1 MSDSY
6 IIYSECESECEIDG
20 NMVNNI
26 TPYNF
31 EPKPITRS
39 RNAEEKETTSLPSR
53 ANNKDWCKC
62 GRCRPMETE
71 EESKCC
77 RDNGEV
83 PESYFSEHLCITSH
97 ANFTAV
103 YLQEQVLKITLYM
116 LNNIRGDTKNVK
128 IASMR
133 YAGYRQYT

>member
-6 IIYSECESECEIDG
+6 IYDSSSESESECEIDG

-39 RNAEEKETTSLPSR
+39 RNADEKETTSLPSR
-53 ANNKDWCKC
+53 ENNKDWCKC

-83 PESYFSEHLCITSH
+83 PGSYFSEHLCITSH
-97 ANFTAV
+97 ANLA
-103 YLQEQVLKITLYM
+103 
-116 LNNIRGDTKNVK
+116 NICV
-128 IASMR
+128 
-133 YAGYRQYT
+133 

>member
-1 MSDSY
+1 MHGTKIFVRDK
-6 IIYSECESECEIDG
+6 EKFEIWRFT
-20 NMVNNI
+20 I
-26 TPYNF
+26 
-31 EPKPITRS
+31 ERKL
-39 RNAEEKETTSLPSR
+39 AKEKETTSLPSR

-97 ANFTAV
+97 ANFTFA
-103 YLQEQVLKITLYM
+103 Y
-116 LNNIRGDTKNVK
+116 KNK
-128 IASMR
+128 
-133 YAGYRQYT
+133 Y

>member
-1 MSDSY
+1 MTIVCTICCDERITRITRKQGALSLRWSSTGIVFIVEGADG
-6 IIYSECESECEIDG
+6 IKQNLIDKFSFFC
-20 NMVNNI
+20 
-26 TPYNF
+26 NF

-39 RNAEEKETTSLPSR
+39 RNAKEKETTSLPSR

-103 YLQEQVLKITLYM
+103 CLQNKY
-116 LNNIRGDTKNVK
+116 
-128 IASMR
+128 
-133 YAGYRQYT
+133 